1 MQLGMDML
9 TQNLEAAAARKGVT
23 LRDVAR
29 RIGVDQSTITKWQN
43 GASPSG
49 RLYNKMMAAIEAL
62 PTPPEVA
69 ADRVADGG
77 GVDHAATLADRGAGV
92 SESCPEN
99 SASVNDNAPA
109 VVPAREGAAA

>member
-1 MQLGMDML
+1 MTNL
-9 TQNLEAAAARKGVT
+9 TQHLEAEAKAKGVS

-29 RIGVDQSTITKWQN
+29 KAGVNQVTVTRWRN
-43 GASPSG
+43 GSPPSG
-49 RLYNKMMAAIEAL
+49 RLFAKMLAAIEAL

-77 GVDHAATLADRGAGV
+77 AVDHAATLADRGAGV

-109 VVPAREGAAA
+109 VVPAREGEAA